1 MYFNRR
7 RISSLAYILVNLYQ
21 QFELFLCPAFPL
33 VFFKL
38 VDLLSFSSFHLFL
51 AVLDLHCCMGFSL
64 VMVNGGYSLAVVNE
78 VLMWWL
84 LLLWSPGS
92 RWAGFSSCQSWA
104 LEHRLNSYGTW
115 AQLLH
120 GMWDL
125 PTLGIEPMS
134 PASAGRFFTTEPPE
148 KPCGLSLHLVYSFLC
163 CAKAFE
169 FK

>member
-1 MYFNRR
+1 MSLCFKYGFYTQLELDYFLKSSLTSMYFNRR

-78 VLMWWL
+78 VLIVVASLVMEPWL
-84 LLLWSPGS
+84 
-92 RWAGFSSCQSWA
+92 
-104 LEHRLNSYGTW
+104 
-115 AQLLH
+115 
-120 GMWDL
+120 
-125 PTLGIEPMS
+125 
-134 PASAGRFFTTEPPE
+134 
-148 KPCGLSLHLVYSFLC
+148 
-163 CAKAFE
+163 
-169 FK
+169 

>member
-78 VLMWWL
+78 VLIVVASLVMEPWL
-84 LLLWSPGS
+84 QVGGLPQLPILGS
-92 RWAGFSSCQSWA
+92 RAQAQQLWHMGLVAPWHVGSSHIRDRTHVSC
-104 LEHRLNSYGTW
+104 
-115 AQLLH
+115 
-120 GMWDL
+120 
-125 PTLGIEPMS
+125 I
-134 PASAGRFFTTEPPE
+134 GR
-148 KPCGLSLHLVYSFLC
+148 KILYY
-163 CAKAFE
+163 
-169 FK
+169 